1 MSTDTTIPQVSSL
14 EVIQSGSRRRWT
26 AAAKLRIVEESLN
39 GPRLLQPTARR
50 YGLSTGQLYL
60 WRRQAREGKL
70 SCEAAQPGF
79 VQTIVVADQQ
89 NENVAAPAA
98 SGLAASGLAAS
109 GRIEIMIGS
118 GRRMIVE
125 HDVNPALVV
134 EIVRGLE
141 RLS

>member
-14 EVIQSGSRRRWT
+14 EVIQTGSRRRWT

-70 SCEAAQPGF
+70 SCEAEQPGF
-79 VQTIVVADQQ
+79 VPAIVVADHQ
-89 NENVAAPAA
+89 NEIVAAPVT
-98 SGLAASGLAAS
+98 S
-109 GRIEIMIGS
+109 GRIEIMIGG

-125 HDVNPALVV
+125 GDVNPALVV
-134 EIVRGLE
+134 EVVRGLE
-141 RLS
+141 RLA

>member
-1 MSTDTTIPQVSSL
+1 MSTDTTIPQVSCL
-14 EVIQSGSRRRWT
+14 EVIQTGSRRRWT

-79 VQTIVVADQQ
+79 VPAIVVADHQ
-89 NENVAAPAA
+89 NEIVAAPVT
-98 SGLAASGLAAS
+98 S
-109 GRIEIMIGS
+109 GRIEIMIGG

-125 HDVNPALVV
+125 GDVNPALVV

-141 RLS
+141 RLA

>member
-1 MSTDTTIPQVSSL
+1 MYSRMSTDTTIPQVSSL
-14 EVIQSGSRRRWT
+14 EVIQTGSRRRWT

-70 SCEAAQPGF
+70 SCEAEQPGF
-79 VQTIVVADQQ
+79 VPAIVVADHQ
-89 NENVAAPAA
+89 NEIVAAP
-98 SGLAASGLAAS
+98 AASGLAAS
-109 GRIEIMIGS
+109 GRIEIMIGG
-118 GRRMIVE
+118 GRRLIIE
-125 HDVNPALVV
+125 GEPNPALVV